1 MTNWNELAALLDGA
15 ERILLVTHVKP
26 DGDAIGSLLGMANML
41 RARGK
46 APVPVVDGGMPSFL
60 KFVPGAEQVVGVAPA
75 LEFEIM
81 ISLDAS
87 DEERTGEAGNYGRAH
102 APLVVNIDHHPTN
115 TMFGDLHLVVPE
127 AVSTTEVLYDGF
139 EALGWTITE
148 AVAVPLLVGLI
159 TDTIGFRTSNV
170 TPHTLSVAAALMAL
184 GAPYHDIV
192 QRTLVATPYSAIQ
205 MWRLALES
213 VELKDRVISASL
225 TLEGLA
231 RAGLGQAS
239 DSGGLVGFLSSAIEA
254 RVAVVFKEVTATSVE
269 ISLRSKPGYDVSGVA
284 LSLGGGGHKQAAGA
298 TVEGTLPEVRERV
311 LPLLRQI
318 ARRRTPRKSQPRF
331 NS

>member
-1 MTNWNELAALLDGA
+1 MTNWHELAARIDRA

-46 APVPVVDGGMPSFL
+46 APVPAVDGGMPTFL
-60 KFVPGAEQVVGVAPA
+60 KFVPGAEQVVAAVPA
-75 LEFEIM
+75 LEFELM

-87 DEERTGEAGNYGRAH
+87 DEERTGEAGKYGRAH
-102 APLVVNIDHHPTN
+102 APFVVNIDHHPTN
-115 TMFGDLHLVVPE
+115 TMFGQLHLVVPE
-127 AVSTTEVLYDGF
+127 AVSTTEVLFDGF
-139 EALGWTITE
+139 HSLGWAMPE
-148 AVAVPLLVGLI
+148 PVAVPLMVGLI

-170 TPHTLSVAAALMAL
+170 TPHTLQVAAALMEG

-192 QRTLVATPYSAIQ
+192 QRTLIATPYSAVQ
-205 MWRLALES
+205 MWRLALDS

-225 TLEGLA
+225 TIEGMN
-231 RAGLGQAS
+231 RAGLGQSS
-239 DSGGLVGFLSSAIEA
+239 DSGGLVGFLNSTVES
-254 RVAVVFKEVTATSVE
+254 RVAVVFKEVTNHSVE

-284 LSLGGGGHKQAAGA
+284 LALGGGGHKQAAGA
-298 TVEGTLPEVRERV
+298 TIEGTLVEVRDRV

-318 ARRRTPRKSQPRF
+318 ARRRPAKR
-331 NS
+331 